1 MAYDLE
7 EQEKIDAL
15 KAWWERY
22 GTVCMAVVLAAVAA
36 FAGWRGW
43 QWYESHQASQAM
55 GYYEALEAAAGQ
67 QGDDAV
73 ARIKA
78 ASTALRDE
86 YSSSGYAA
94 RGVLVAAWALQERKD
109 LDGAREQLEWLVR
122 DGAVPAIQA
131 VARLRLAGVLLAQK
145 QYEPALAQLQGA
157 APEGFAA
164 LYADRR
170 GDVLAAQGHA
180 DQAIQAWRDALK
192 AFGTDPAAQI
202 VQLKIDALN
211 GA

>member
-7 EQEKIDAL
+7 EQEKLDAL

-22 GTVCMAVVLAAVAA
+22 GTASMVLLLAIVLA

-43 QWYESHQASQAM
+43 NWYQSRQAEQAM
-55 GYYEALEAAAGQ
+55 GYYEALETAANQ
-67 QGDDAV
+67 QGEDAV

-78 ASTALRDE
+78 ASTALRDN
-86 YSSSGYAA
+86 YGRSGYTA
-94 RGVLVAAWALQERKD
+94 RGVLVAAWALQQRKD
-109 LDGAREQLEWLVR
+109 LDGAREQLQWLVK
-122 DGAVPAIQA
+122 DKSVPAIQA

-145 QYEPALAQLQGA
+145 QYEPALEQLKGT
-157 APEGFAA
+157 APDGFSA

-170 GDVLAAQGHA
+170 GDIFAAQGQKQ
-180 DQAIQAWRDALK
+180 QARQAWDEALK
-192 AFGTDPAAQI
+192 SLGADPAAQV
-202 VQLKIDALN
+202 VQLKIDAL

>member
-22 GTVCMAVVLAAVAA
+22 GTVSMALVLAVAAA

-43 QWYESHQASQAM
+43 QWYSSHQAGQAM
-55 GYYEALEAAAGQ
+55 GYYEALQAATGQ

-78 ASTALRDE
+78 ASAALRKD
-86 YSSSGYAA
+86 YAGSGYSA
-94 RGVLVAAWALQERKD
+94 RGVLVAAWALQERHD

-122 DGAVPAIQA
+122 DGSAPAMQA

-145 QYEPALAQLQGA
+145 QYDPALAQLQGTV
-157 APEGFAA
+157 PDGFAG

-180 DQAIQAWRDALK
+180 DQALKAWGDALK

>member
-22 GTVCMAVVLAAVAA
+22 GTASMVLVLVIVAA

-43 QWYESHQASQAM
+43 QWYQAHEAEQAM
-55 GYYEALEAAAGQ
+55 GYYEALETAANQPGA
-67 QGDDAV
+67 DAV
-73 ARIKA
+73 TRVKA
-78 ASTALRDE
+78 ASTALRDH
-86 YSSSGYAA
+86 YARSGYTA

-109 LDGAREQLEWLVR
+109 LEGAREQLQWLVN
-122 DGAVPAIQA
+122 DKSAPAFQA

-145 QYEPALAQLQGA
+145 HYAPALAQLDGA
-157 APEGFAA
+157 APDGFAA

-170 GDVLAAQGHA
+170 GDILAAQGQKQ
-180 DQAIQAWRDALK
+180 QAKQAWEQALK
-192 AFGTDPAAQI
+192 SLGADPAAQI
-202 VQLKIDALN
+202 VQLKIDAL

>member
-22 GTVCMAVVLAAVAA
+22 GTASMVLVLAIVVA

-43 QWYESHQASQAM
+43 QWYQAHQAEQAM
-55 GYYEALEAAAGQ
+55 GYYEALEAAASQ
-67 QGDDAV
+67 QGNDAV
-73 ARIKA
+73 TRIKA
-78 ASTALRDE
+78 ASTALRND
-86 YSSSGYAA
+86 YSGSGYTA

-109 LDGAREQLEWLVR
+109 LDGAREQLQWLVS
-122 DGAVPAIQA
+122 DKSSPAFQA

-145 QYEPALAQLQGA
+145 QYQPALDQLKGT
-157 APEGFAA
+157 APDGFAA

-170 GDVLAAQGHA
+170 GDILAAQGHKQ
-180 DQAIQAWRDALK
+180 QARQSWQEALK
-192 AFGTDPAAQI
+192 SLGTDPAAQI
-202 VQLKIDALN
+202 VQLKIDAL

>member
-7 EQEKIDAL
+7 EQEKLDAL

-22 GTVCMAVVLAAVAA
+22 GTASMAVLLAIAVA

-43 QWYESHQASQAM
+43 QWYQAHQAGQAM
-55 GYYEALEAAAGQ
+55 GYYEALESAANQ

-78 ASTALRDE
+78 ASTALRDD
-86 YSSSGYAA
+86 YARSGYTA
-94 RGVLVAAWALQERKD
+94 RGVLVAASALQQRKD
-109 LDGAREQLEWLVR
+109 LNGAREQLQWLVS
-122 DGAVPAIQA
+122 DKTDPAFQA

-145 QYEPALAQLQGA
+145 QYGPALDQLKGN
-157 APEGFAA
+157 APDGFAA

-170 GDVLAAQGHA
+170 GDILAAQGQKP
-180 DQAIQAWRDALK
+180 QAKQAWEDALK
-192 AFGTDPAAQI
+192 ALGTDPAAQI
-202 VQLKIDALN
+202 VQLKIDAL

>member
-22 GTVCMAVVLAAVAA
+22 GTLTMALVLVALAV

-43 QWYESHQASQAM
+43 QWYATHQAGQAM
-55 GYYEALEAAAGQ
+55 GYYEALETAAGQ

-78 ASTALRDE
+78 ASTALRSD
-86 YSSSGYAA
+86 YAGSGYAA

-122 DGAVPAIQA
+122 DGSAPALQA
-131 VARLRLAGVLLAQK
+131 VARLRLAGVLLAQQ
-145 QYEPALAQLQGA
+145 QYEPALAQLKGEVPA
-157 APEGFAA
+157 GFAG

-192 AFGTDPAAQI
+192 AFGADPAAQI
-202 VQLKIDALN
+202 VQLKIDALT

>member
-22 GTVCMAVVLAAVAA
+22 GTASMVLVLAIVVA

-43 QWYESHQASQAM
+43 QWYEAHQAEQAM

-73 ARIKA
+73 TRIKA
-78 ASTALRDE
+78 ASAALRTD
-86 YSSSGYAA
+86 YAGSGYTA
-94 RGVLVAAWALQERKD
+94 RGVLVAAWALQQRKD
-109 LDGAREQLEWLVR
+109 LDGARDQLQWLVG
-122 DGAVPAIQA
+122 DKSSPAFQA

-145 QYEPALAQLQGA
+145 QYQPALDQLKGK
-157 APEGFAA
+157 APDGFAA

-170 GDVLAAQGHA
+170 GDVLAAQGQKQ
-180 DQAIQAWRDALK
+180 QAREAWEEALK
-192 AFGTDPAAQI
+192 SLGTDPAAQI
-202 VQLKIDALN
+202 VQLKLDAL

>member
-15 KAWWERY
+15 KAWWDRY
-22 GTVCMAVVLAAVAA
+22 GTMLMGLVCVVLLA

-43 QWYESHQASQAM
+43 QWYQGHRADQAM
-55 GYYEALEAAAGQ
+55 GYFEALESAADQ

-78 ASTALRDE
+78 ASTALRDD
-86 YSSSGYAA
+86 YAGSGYAA
-94 RGVLVAAWALQERKD
+94 RGVLVAAWALEQRKD

-122 DGAVPAIQA
+122 DGTAPAIQA
-131 VARLRLAGVLLAQK
+131 VARLRLAGVLLTQQ
-145 QYEPALAQLQGA
+145 QYEPALAQLQGTPPA
-157 APEGFAA
+157 GFAG

-170 GDVLAAQGHA
+170 GDILAAQGQHA
-180 DQAIQAWRDALK
+180 SAIQAWKDALT
-192 AFGTDPAAQI
+192 ALGADPAAQI
-202 VQLKIDALN
+202 VQLKIDALT